1 MVNYLG
7 ANFHTKWSTSF
18 TMEPGAT
25 SVSKR
30 WVRYICEFDIL
41 SMHVTGYLNQQ
52 QSWKK
57 IVGSLDATYSNYPSA
72 CNWEDIWGQCI
83 VLKKPPTYVIPHL
96 SYPSLPQ
103 SMMGDLA
110 PPRQHDLDQHCIAE
124 KSGDLFNKIGQSV
137 PTFFSMIESVPWLTK
152 NFDGIIRDHNRVS
165 KSQTDLVSYLF
176 SSLIGRLIWKKDLI
190 LEFLLY
196 PALCGPNVSHV
207 WVTCEPWF
215 RDESGCPFPRGP
227 KRCQPSLFHR
237 KVPYLLK
244 HFCPFDTQLWQPLIS
259 GQVCAI
265 EVACNFE
272 ILPYFL
278 FECFL
283 FSGCNVG
290 ISTSFQ
296 CIAPLYNHMGKADL
310 FIFWGWGPQCKGINL
325 IMFRDRSVTFSAKSE
340 IKWRC
345 VFE

>member
-259 GQVCAI
+259 GRVCAI
-265 EVACNFE
+265 EVACNLKSFL
-272 ILPYFL
+272 IFCLNAFYFL
-278 FECFL
+278 DVMLASLRPSSVSHPCITTWGKRTCLYFEVEAPNARGSTWLCSGIEAWHFL
-283 FSGCNVG
+283 QN
-290 ISTSFQ
+290 Q
-296 CIAPLYNHMGKADL
+296 K
-310 FIFWGWGPQCKGINL
+310 
-325 IMFRDRSVTFSAKSE
+325 
-340 IKWRC
+340 
-345 VFE
+345 